1 MLKLYGFAVSNYFNM
16 VKFALDFK
24 GVDYELV
31 TVYPNQ
37 ETDFLSKSP
46 MGKVPALET
55 DKGCL
60 VETNVILEYLDES
73 YGGHS
78 LYPKDPF
85 EKARVK
91 ELIKLME
98 LYLEL
103 AARRCFAEAFFGGKV
118 SDEIKQEAKQTML
131 KGIKALAK
139 VAKFSPYVAGD
150 SLTAADIMFLY
161 CMDVANGVAGKLFA
175 LDLLAELPQAK
186 ELLKKLAQQPVA
198 IEIAKARDEQ
208 SPAFYKYLSGKK

>member
-24 GVDYELV
+24 GIDYEQV

-37 ETDFLSKSP
+37 EADFLLKSP
-46 MGKVPALET
+46 MGKVPVLET

-60 VETNVILEYLDES
+60 VETNVMLEFLDES
-73 YGGHS
+73 YGGPS
-78 LYPKDPF
+78 LYPKDVF

-91 ELIKLME
+91 ELIKMME

-103 AARRCFAEAFFGGKV
+103 SARRCFAEAFFGGKV
-118 SDEIKQEAKQTML
+118 SDEIKLDARQTML
-131 KGIKALAK
+131 KGIRAVAK
-139 VAKFSPYVAGD
+139 VASFSPYIAGE

-161 CMDVANGVAGKLFA
+161 CMDVASGVAGKVLE
-175 LDLLAELPQAK
+175 LDLLADLPQAK
-186 ELLKKLAQQPVA
+186 ELLKKLAQEPVA

-208 SPAFYKYLSGKK
+208 SAAFYKYVSSKM